1 MNQKYRL
8 LLNEGF
14 LFFAF
19 GAALNGHQL
28 SACIF
33 ASAALLCAVFFHSV
47 HMFERHLPKIALCF
61 LPQLYLI
68 DACGLNDVIPS
79 IAFLSL
85 VSVACADLWM
95 QSSEKAIGSVM
106 KGNLMLMVLFLILSL
121 SLDNLYYGTVSTCLI
136 TMLIFLPSSA
146 GYLIREIRYRKR
158 VKIHPVNRKSTPA
171 VE

>member
-19 GAALNGHQL
+19 GAALNNHPV

-33 ASAALLCAVFFHSV
+33 AFVALNCAVFFHSV
-47 HMFERHLPKIALCF
+47 RMLEKNLPRIVLCF
-61 LPQLYLI
+61 LPELALI
-68 DACGLNDVIPS
+68 DFSHLGNVIPS
-79 IAFLSL
+79 VSFLAFVSL
-85 VSVACADLWM
+85 VCADLWM
-95 QSSEKAIGSVM
+95 ESSEKAIGQVM
-106 KGNLMLMVLFLILSL
+106 RGMILVMTLFLALSF
-121 SLDNLYYGTVSTCLI
+121 SVDNLYFGTMNTVLI
-136 TMLIFLPSSA
+136 TLLIFLPSSA

-158 VKIHPVNRKSTPA
+158 MRIHPVNRKSCPA